1 MNRETNFMNFENLN
15 RLIEEHKKETH
26 PYKKYEFD
34 STSYTMLLIDINN
47 LVKENKVLKE
57 NAENNDK
64 VVDKTNWEN
73 QLLKKENKQLK
84 DNWNK
89 LREWIVYNKHNENT
103 KQHYLVVDYGT
114 LLGKMREIEQE
125 REEVSE

>member
-1 MNRETNFMNFENLN
+1 MNKEINFMNFENLN

-26 PYKKYEFD
+26 PYKRYEFD
-34 STSYTMLLIDINN
+34 STSYTLLLIDINN

-84 DNWNK
+84 YNWNK
-89 LREWIVYNKHNENT
+89 LKEWLSEQPIF
-103 KQHYLVVDYGT
+103 DYFSPADIKIKIQE
-114 LLGKMREIEQE
+114 LEQG
-125 REEVSE
+125 SDK

>member
-1 MNRETNFMNFENLN
+1 MLS
-15 RLIEEHKKETH
+15 
-26 PYKKYEFD
+26 YKKY
-34 STSYTMLLIDINN
+34 
-47 LVKENKVLKE
+47 
-57 NAENNDK
+57 
-64 VVDKTNWEN
+64 
-73 QLLKKENKQLK
+73 K

-125 REEVSE
+125 REEVQNE